1 MQVIKIIGSRFGT
14 AQTSMIEVCKSIVK
28 RTPSKPMKK
37 PRENIIPFLDLKK
50 IQVVIIEI
58 IMKPTIDMGEVKN
71 NNTCLIISDFS
82 SYLNCQASIRI
93 PAVTAKILALI
104 KKKQMIN
111 CVKGLPWMSGF

>member
-1 MQVIKIIGSRFGT
+1 MQVMKMIGSRFGT
-14 AQTSMIEVCKSIVK
+14 AQTSMIAVCKSIVK

-37 PRENIIPFLDLKK
+37 PRANIIPFLDLKK

-58 IMKPTIDMGEVKN
+58 IMKPTIDKGEVKN
-71 NNTCLIISDFS
+71 NKTFLMISDFS

-111 CVKGLPWMSGF
+111 WVEGLPWMSGF